1 MTILE
6 ILKRAL
12 DIDTADY
19 SDMPDYATIL
29 DHLGLTEHDDPD
41 LIRAAIEQEIEA
53 LEAAGEDAD
62 GDTEGGDSDVGL

>member
-19 SDMPDYATIL
+19 SDMPDYSTML
-29 DHLGLTEHDDPD
+29 DHLGLTPDDDPD
-41 LIRAAIEQEIEA
+41 FIRECIEMEA
-53 LEAAGEDAD
+53 QDMEANGKSGEGEAEGDAS
-62 GDTEGGDSDVGL
+62 EE

>member
-19 SDMPDYATIL
+19 SDMPDYSTML
-29 DHLGLTEHDDPD
+29 DHLGLAPDDDPE
-41 LIRAAIEQEIEA
+41 LIREAIEHEIEA
-53 LEAAGEDAD
+53 LEAVGAAAVGEMQ
-62 GDTEGGDSDVGL
+62 GGDGDVGL